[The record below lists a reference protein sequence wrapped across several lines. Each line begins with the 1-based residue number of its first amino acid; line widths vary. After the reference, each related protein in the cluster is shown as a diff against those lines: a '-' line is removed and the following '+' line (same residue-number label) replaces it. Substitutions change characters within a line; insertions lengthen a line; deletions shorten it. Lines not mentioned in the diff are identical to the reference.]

1 MQDWIFV
8 ILIILLCRIVGIVL
22 RRFKTGGIILIL
34 LGKLMWLFLLGILG
48 SLIGNDTLALF
59 HYFFLLIFLNMPLSV
74 FIQSLYQFLGDT
86 YVKIS
91 HKNKLPTMETYVQ
104 KGNYIL
110 PFTGKWTVFNGGI
123 HKNLLHGGS
132 LSQKYAYDFIIAN
145 NEGKSFEGNGRSV
158 QNYFCY
164 AKEVIAPADGT
175 VVKVRRKAKDSFV
188 DGMAAYC
195 DSLDLRGNYI
205 VIRHHDKE
213 YSLIAHLAP
222 NSITV
227 NVGEHVK
234 QGEVIARCGNTGNT
248 SEPHIHFQLQ
258 TGKSFFLSAG
268 LPIAFT
274 DIVAQ
279 DKENYNLMDT
289 RPCTDNL
296 QIIGNNSYIGR
307 GLEVEN
313 TIKQTLCA
321 TT

>member
-1 MQDWIFV
+1 MQGWMFI
-8 ILIILLCRIVGIVL
+8 ILIIISCRIVGIVL
-22 RRFKTGGIILIL
+22 RRFKEGGIILIL
-34 LGKLMWLFLLGILG
+34 LSKLMWLFLLGIVG
-48 SLIGNDTLALF
+48 SLIGNNTLVLF
-59 HYFFLLIFLNMPLSV
+59 HYFFLLIFLSTPLSV
-74 FIQSLYQFLGDT
+74 FIQSLYQLAGDAF
-86 YVKIS
+86 VKIS
-91 HKNKLPTMETYVQ
+91 YKNKLPNMETYVQ

-110 PFTGKWTVFNGGI
+110 PFAGKWTVFNGGVKP
-123 HKNLLHGGS
+123 HLLHSGS
-132 LSQKYAYDFIIAN
+132 VSQKYAYDFIIAN
-145 NEGKSFEGNGRSV
+145 NEGKSFAGNGRAV

-164 AKEVIAPADGT
+164 NKEIIAPADGT
-175 VVKVRRKAKDSFV
+175 VVKVRRKSKDTFV

-195 DSLDLRGNYI
+195 DSPDLRGNYI
-205 VIRHHDKE
+205 VIKHHEKE

-227 NVGEHVK
+227 NAGDNVK

-258 TGKSFFLSAG
+258 TGKSFFLSPG
-268 LPIAFT
+268 LPIAFANV
-274 DIVAQ
+274 VAQ

-313 TIKQTLCA
+313 MI
-321 TT
+321 